1 MNSLNLLALDTA
13 TEACSAAL
21 SLNGVV
27 TELYEIAPRRHAE
40 LILGMVDT
48 LLANAGLR
56 LGDLAAIAFGCG
68 PGAFTGLR
76 VAAGVTQ
83 GLAFGANLPVVPIST
98 LATLAQG
105 AVMTHSHI
113 ISAIDARMREIY
125 WGMYQAGPD
134 GLVLPVVPDA
144 LSPPG
149 QIDLPPAGRWYGV
162 GTGWQTYGDILSERL
177 GDYLA
182 GYAGERYPRAADM
195 IPLALRD
202 LEQGK
207 GVPADRALPVY
218 LRDKVTS

>member
-1 MNSLNLLALDTA
+1 MPHINILALDTA

-21 SLNGVV
+21 SVNGLV
-27 TELYEIAPRRHAE
+27 TEIHEIAPRRHAE
-40 LILGMVDT
+40 LILGMVDK
-48 LLANAGLR
+48 LLADAGLR

-105 AVMTHSHI
+105 AAATQTQI

-125 WGMYQAGPD
+125 WGMYRAGPD
-134 GLVLPVVPDA
+134 GLVLPVMPDA
-144 LSPPG
+144 LTPPG
-149 QIDLPPAGRWYGV
+149 QIALPPSGRWYGV

-177 GDYLA
+177 GDSLA
-182 GYAGERYPRAADM
+182 GYTGERYPLAADM

-202 LEQGK
+202 LKLGK
-207 GVPADRALPVY
+207 TVPADQALPVY